1 MSVARSDRGP
11 SASGVGGAGFRLR
24 RIPRTEFVGATRG
37 GASHPPRAER
47 LLTDRAIGRLG
58 AIFAALFFVLALRQ
72 LWIQVIEGP
81 SLSANQYNPRHTA
94 IAVGRG
100 SILASDGTPLAL
112 TRAAKRI
119 YPQGAL
125 VAQAVGYASG
135 RYGTSGLEDAFDRVL
150 TAHTDA
156 SDPLSQVREI
166 LSGGHAAPRGADI
179 VTTLDL
185 TVQSALAAGLA
196 RYPRAAGVV
205 LDPRS
210 GAVLALAS
218 VPSYDPNKLDAL
230 WPGLLADRASPL
242 LDRSVAGLYPPG
254 STFKVVTVADALD
267 SGVVTPQSTF
277 TDSGGFTVGNFTV
290 HNDEEE
296 VTGTQDLA
304 GAFALSSNVDFAQ
317 IALKIGVD
325 RWFEYADKWGLG
337 QSVDFDLPVAR
348 DRIPAKQNVYAG
360 ILAQLGFGQ
369 ASLLVTPMRMAL
381 VAATIAHDGTTP
393 RPYLVRRV
401 ASSDTAIATRPETIA
416 QPISPDTAHEVRDFM
431 IQVVKRG
438 TGTAARL
445 EGVTVA
451 GKTGTATNPHGRSHA
466 WFIAFA
472 PAEAPRVAVAVVIEN
487 VGYGGTY
494 AAPIAR
500 NVLRVALARSRS

>member
-1 MSVARSDRGP
+1 VFI
-11 SASGVGGAGFRLR
+11 VL
-24 RIPRTEFVGATRG
+24 
-37 GASHPPRAER
+37 
-47 LLTDRAIGRLG
+47 
-58 AIFAALFFVLALRQ
+58 FAVLALRQ
-72 LWIQVIEGP
+72 IWLQVVMGP
-81 SLSANQYNPRHTA
+81 QLSANQYNPRHTA

-100 SILASDGTPLAL
+100 SILASDGTPLAISRGAR
-112 TRAAKRI
+112 RA

-125 VAQAVGYASG
+125 VAQAVGYASA
-135 RYGTSGLEDAFDRVL
+135 RYGTSGLEDAYDRVL

-156 SDPLSQVREI
+156 VDPVSQLAQI
-166 LSGGHAAPRGADI
+166 LAGNRGAPRGADI

-185 TVQSALAAGLA
+185 TVQSALVAGLSRHA
-196 RYPRAAGVV
+196 RAAGVV

-218 VPSYDPNKLDAL
+218 VPSYDPNALDRSWPAL
-230 WPGLLADRASPL
+230 VKNPASPL
-242 LDRSVAGLYPPG
+242 LDRSTGGLYPPG
-254 STFKVVTVADALD
+254 STFKIVTAADALD
-267 SGVVTPQSTF
+267 AGVVTPQSTF
-277 TDSGGFTVGNFTV
+277 SDAGGFTVGNFTV

-325 RWFEYADKWGLG
+325 TWFEYAQKWGFG
-337 QSVDFDLPVAR
+337 QPEDFDIPVTR
-348 DRIPAKQNVYAG
+348 DRIPAKKDVYSG

-381 VAATIAHDGTTP
+381 IDATIAHDGTTP

-401 ASSDTAIATRPETIA
+401 AGNETGIAVRPETLA
-416 QPISPDTAHEVRDFM
+416 QPISADTAHAVRDLM
-431 IQVVKRG
+431 VGVVKRG

-445 EGVTVA
+445 PNVTVA

-466 WFIAFA
+466 WFVAFA
-472 PAEAPRVAVAVVIEN
+472 PAEAPRVAVAVVVEN

-500 NVLRVALARSRS
+500 EVLRVALARSRS